1 MANIKCVRCNK
12 EDAPPDFIPYEGKLK
27 EAIASQ
33 ICQEC
38 WEAWKKMSVMV
49 VNEFRLTPFLPEH
62 RQILEDHMKEFLKLQ
77 L

>member
-1 MANIKCVRCNK
+1 MSHIKCVRCGN
-12 EDAPPDFIPYEGKLK
+12 ESAAPEFVPYSGALK
-27 EAIASQ
+27 EAILAQ
-33 ICQEC
+33 ICGGC

-62 RQILEDHMKEFLKLQ
+62 REILETHMKEFLKLK